1 MNRILIM
8 CEGPN
13 EKKIIDI
20 LLDNGYLKFSQDD
33 LLGLTAFHARQI
45 TSSGQVRAELNMYP
59 GIVDVYR
66 IGDKQSD
73 KLTIPRDYKDKIGE
87 IKKYCTKPELEMLLI
102 IAEGLEKEYAK
113 VKSAISP
120 KEFAEA
126 NIKFGKK
133 KYDNSTQFY
142 QDYFGNNVKLLVDSV
157 KKYQKIKGKSH
168 GKDEFCLGDLLR

>member
-8 CEGPN
+8 CEDPN

-20 LLDNGYLKFSQDD
+20 LLDNGCLKFSQDD

-59 GIVDVYR
+59 GTVDIYR

-73 KLTIPRDYKDKIGE
+73 KLTIPRDYKDKINE

-102 IAEGLEKEYAK
+102 IAEGLDKEYEK
-113 VKSAISP
+113 VEPTMTP
-120 KEFAEA
+120 KEFAKA

-142 QDYFGNNVKLLVDSV
+142 QDYFGNNVKLLIDTI
-157 KKYQKIKGKSH
+157 KKYQKMKGKSH
-168 GKDEFCLGDLLR
+168 GKEEFCLGDLLR

>member
-20 LLDNGYLKFSQDD
+20 LLDNGCLKFSQDD

-73 KLTIPRDYKDKIGE
+73 KLTIPRDYKEKIGE

-113 VKSAISP
+113 VKSTISP

-133 KYDNSTQFY
+133 KYDNT
-142 QDYFGNNVKLLVDSV
+142 
-157 KKYQKIKGKSH
+157 II
-168 GKDEFCLGDLLR
+168 

>member
-13 EKKIIDI
+13 EKTIIDI
-20 LLDNGYLKFSQDD
+20 LLDNGCLKFSQDD

-59 GIVDVYR
+59 GTVDIYR

-73 KLTIPRDYKDKIGE
+73 KLTIPRDYKDKINE

-102 IAEGLEKEYAK
+102 IAEGLDKEYEK
-113 VKSAISP
+113 VKSTMTP
-120 KEFAEA
+120 KEFAKA
-126 NIKFGKK
+126 NIMLGKK
-133 KYDNSTQFY
+133 KYDNSTKFY
-142 QDYFGNNVKLLVDSV
+142 QDYFGNNVKLLVDSI
-157 KKYQKIKGKSH
+157 KKYQKMKSKSH
-168 GKDEFCLGDLLR
+168 AKDEFCLGDLLI